1 VPDARR
7 RDPAPRLA
15 LRVEGSAV
23 AIEAETMLRDLCL
36 LAELADPALVARDG
50 MLTLLP
56 GERASIALGGGVAS
70 ASSLRAAV
78 RCANAISGRGLV

>member
-1 VPDARR
+1 
-7 RDPAPRLA
+7 
-15 LRVEGSAV
+15 
-23 AIEAETMLRDLCL
+23 
-36 LAELADPALVARDG
+36 

-56 GERASIALGGGVAS
+56 GERASIALDGGVAS